1 MFPCQFLN
9 KLTHVMNSMEISDLM
24 PRATD
29 TCSNECLDINSEGS
43 HSSKRKSTSRVTG
56 QGEPTAKKPKHR
68 GDETGD
74 KATTYIFD
82 NIEKKIARQYLNSKD
97 EPENEKFE
105 ITSLLQSIHFERLM
119 NNIGQMD
126 ECTNI
131 PLVTKK
137 YEEKFLR
144 GSIYQHEKNCIM
156 DYQCE
161 CMFIDEEIPF
171 VGTRFCL
178 PNSDESDNGMCV
190 LCIRKSTQLLFYHT
204 INKGITPQAPIQKY
218 GNICGQAGEY
228 HVSAMLLC
236 PPNGPVHCMPLP
248 VVAHQRNRYSVYKN
262 AGIPYIKQNKMAYED
277 F

>member
-1 MFPCQFLN
+1 
-9 KLTHVMNSMEISDLM
+9 
-24 PRATD
+24 
-29 TCSNECLDINSEGS
+29 
-43 HSSKRKSTSRVTG
+43 
-56 QGEPTAKKPKHR
+56 
-68 GDETGD
+68 
-74 KATTYIFD
+74 
-82 NIEKKIARQYLNSKD
+82 
-97 EPENEKFE
+97 
-105 ITSLLQSIHFERLM
+105 M

-131 PLVTKK
+131 PLVTKT

-161 CMFIDEEIPF
+161 CMFIDEEVPF
-171 VGTRFCL
+171 IGTRFCL
-178 PNSDESDNGMCV
+178 PNSDESDSGMCV

-218 GNICGQAGEY
+218 GNICGQPGEY

-248 VVAHQRNRYSVYKN
+248 VVAHQRNRYSVYKTQ
-262 AGIPYIKQNKMAYED
+262 AYLTSNKTEWHMRILTSPTSGTVSRHVKCPILERWGVWTSTLTAPSKL
-277 F
+277 

>member
-1 MFPCQFLN
+1 MEVENAFPQESADN
-9 KLTHVMNSMEISDLM
+9 
-24 PRATD
+24 
-29 TCSNECLDINSEGS
+29 NEGHDRECRESGHNLKRKFQNANSEVL
-43 HSSKRKSTSRVTG
+43 KKS
-56 QGEPTAKKPKHR
+56 KKPDSSIQ
-68 GDETGD
+68 DEAMTN
-74 KATTYIFD
+74 IFD
-82 NIEKKIARQYLNSKD
+82 SIEKKIARECSK
-97 EPENEKFE
+97 PQNKNEIEKYE

-119 NNIGQMD
+119 NNIGHMD

-131 PLVTKK
+131 PLVTKT
-137 YEEKFLR
+137 YEEKFMR
-144 GSIYQHEKNCIM
+144 GSIYQHEKSCIM

-161 CMFIDEEIPF
+161 CMFIDDENPF

-178 PNSDESDNGMCV
+178 PNSEESDGGMCV

-204 INKGITPQAPIQKY
+204 INKGITPLAPIQKY
-218 GNICGQAGEY
+218 GNICGQPGEY

-262 AGIPYIKQNKMAYED
+262 AGIPYIKQKKVAFED